1 MEEVKDGLALGSTSQ
16 VEFRGISSLG
26 GDAASWQVKSPILA
40 EKKLR
45 SGLHWRMEDE
55 KKI

>member
-40 EKKLR
+40 EKKTSDRPSLEN
-45 SGLHWRMEDE
+45 GG
-55 KKI
+55 